1 MFHLVFHSYAAH
13 HGIEHCSHDTAH
25 LLDNEEDPEAC
36 HDDDEE
42 GEEEPSS
49 EEIDVIGEVL
59 GIPPCRSTAHPIIL
73 NRESAPAKERRESHE
88 EAPNPGQHHKEDSS
102 CPAVPSKASLVIK
115 L

>member
-49 EEIDVIGEVL
+49 EEIDVIREVL
-59 GIPPCRSTAHPIIL
+59 GILPCRSTVIPLSSIEKVPQPRKGGRAMRKLQIQDSIT
-73 NRESAPAKERRESHE
+73 RRI
-88 EAPNPGQHHKEDSS
+88 AAALLYRVKRPW
-102 CPAVPSKASLVIK
+102 
-115 L
+115 